1 MISGHLLN
9 PSCYLL
15 STHPIVHLLTVTV
28 EEVQVQALLI
38 LMMTLDPQFLQGSP
52 AVVKYCHL
60 WKRRDNVQGRYLT
73 N

>member
-9 PSCYLL
+9 PFRYLL

-38 LMMTLDPQFLQGSP
+38 LMMTPDPQFLQGSP
-52 AVVKYCHL
+52 VFVEYCHL
-60 WKRRDNVQGRYLT
+60 WKGRDNVHRRYFI